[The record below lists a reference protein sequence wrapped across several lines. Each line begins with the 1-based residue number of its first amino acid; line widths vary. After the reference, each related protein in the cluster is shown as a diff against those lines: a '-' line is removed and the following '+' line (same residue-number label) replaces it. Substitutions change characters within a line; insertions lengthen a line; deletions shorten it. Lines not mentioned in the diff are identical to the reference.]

1 MAGCRPMGRVD
12 SPITKESHTMKQRKR
27 RTEESRRQMTPESKR
42 KQLQQKH
49 FQPQRAVEEP

>member
-1 MAGCRPMGRVD
+1 MAGGRPMGRLD
-12 SPITKESHTMKQRKR
+12 NPITKESHT
-27 RTEESRRQMTPESKR
+27 RTKESRRQMTPESKR

>member
-1 MAGCRPMGRVD
+1 MGRVD
-12 SPITKESHTMKQRKR
+12 NPITKESHTMKQRKR
-27 RTEESRRQMTPESKR
+27 RTKESRRQMTPESKR